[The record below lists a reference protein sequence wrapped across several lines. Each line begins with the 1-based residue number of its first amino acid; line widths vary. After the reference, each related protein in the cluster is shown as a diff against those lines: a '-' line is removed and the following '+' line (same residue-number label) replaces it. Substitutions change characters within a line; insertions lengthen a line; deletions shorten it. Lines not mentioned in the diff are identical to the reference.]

1 MTTMLERPPELEPK
15 ESTEP
20 TALVDVDP
28 DYDAGESND
37 AAPGDGDGEIAAAT
51 LGFAAVSALLSGFAA
66 AWMIGGMFRG
76 QQARGVGMLGALIGA
91 GLIYAATRWRS
102 TILQFAVLPLTL
114 LLGAA
119 LVAPAAGA
127 GTSSLPALVKDAAL
141 STHVLQPPIDFA
153 PGWRLILLV
162 VLALFTSAG
171 CSLGLSLRRPRLA
184 VAVPIPLTG
193 VAALLQP
200 ESTAIVTSAI
210 SVGFVMMALATS
222 YAADGSGE
230 RFEAAFEI
238 RRIARSLVTGVVL
251 ICALILASHASF
263 LFPKPNQ
270 HHTVPPR
277 RPPAGKPQA
286 DVPLFQVKSPVST
299 PLRLGVIDV
308 YDVKQQTW
316 MLPPYDTAR
325 LHRQHLPADL
335 TTGPTQ
341 RKTYDT
347 TITVEKATGRL
358 LPDVAGT
365 LHADGK
371 GTVEYDPRTQTL
383 NLATRPVFTGLTYT
397 LTAIQP
403 PNGRELTDS
412 TGVVAPEVRDFVTA
426 PPTPPEVQDLLAKAP
441 SGAYA
446 RLQYLRT
453 ALYKRHQAPQWRAG
467 VPAQQCLDLP
477 GGVLRAVRLG
487 PDPGHSPAGAGEP
500 VQQPAQH
507 QPQHPGGAGARHQR
521 LPAGESEYRSAA
533 LCLREVLPRA
543 RAATGGRAVSPDRG
557 LPVATQVAPP
567 SPSS

>member
-1 MTTMLERPPELEPK
+1 MTTTLERPPEV
-15 ESTEP
+15 EP
-20 TALVDVDP
+20 TRDVAPDAVVDVDP
-28 DYDAGESND
+28 ALADSE
-37 AAPGDGDGEIAAAT
+37 GDGERLAAEGDEELAAAT

-76 QQARGVGMLGALIGA
+76 QQARGVGMLGALLGA

-102 TILQFAVLPLTL
+102 TILQYAVLPVTL

-184 VAVPIPLTG
+184 VAVPVPLTG

-200 ESTAIVTSAI
+200 ESTAIITSAV

-230 RFEAAFEI
+230 RFEAAFEL
-238 RRIARSLVTGVVL
+238 RRIGRSLVTGIVL
-251 ICALILASHASF
+251 ICALVLASHASF

-270 HHTVPPR
+270 HHAVPPR
-277 RPPAGKPQA
+277 RPPAGKPQT
-286 DVPLFQVKSPVST
+286 DVPLFQVKTPVST

-308 YDVKQQTW
+308 YDLKQQTW

-335 TTGPTQ
+335 ATGPAQ

-347 TITVEKATGRL
+347 TITVEKAVWRRWAWSNGL
-358 LPDVAGT
+358 W
-365 LHADGK
+365 
-371 GTVEYDPRTQTL
+371 RT
-383 NLATRPVFTGLTYT
+383 RRCFP
-397 LTAIQP
+397 
-403 PNGRELTDS
+403 
-412 TGVVAPEVRDFVTA
+412 
-426 PPTPPEVQDLLAKAP
+426 
-441 SGAYA
+441 
-446 RLQYLRT
+446 
-453 ALYKRHQAPQWRAG
+453 
-467 VPAQQCLDLP
+467 
-477 GGVLRAVRLG
+477 
-487 PDPGHSPAGAGEP
+487 
-500 VQQPAQH
+500 
-507 QPQHPGGAGARHQR
+507 
-521 LPAGESEYRSAA
+521 RSAF
-533 LCLREVLPRA
+533 RIP
-543 RAATGGRAVSPDRG
+543 
-557 LPVATQVAPP
+557 
-567 SPSS
+567 